1 MKQTTPEHF
10 HGTFAEAFNSG
21 RVEPLLTL
29 YEPDA
34 SLVPSPN
41 EIVSGHVAVGAAL
54 SQFQAVGE
62 MAAKTRYCIQSG
74 DVALASASWRI
85 HGTEPDGQPIEVQG
99 TSADLLRRQP
109 CGQDSDTWLVGVTSG
124 TLIMRS

>member
-1 MKQTTPEHF
+1 MKEARPEHF
-10 HGTFAEAFNSG
+10 HQTYAEAFNSG
-21 RVEPLLTL
+21 RVEPLLSL

-41 EIVSGHVAVGAAL
+41 EIVTGHVAVGEAL

-62 MAAKTRYCIQSG
+62 MTAQTRYCIQSG

-85 HGTEPDGQPIEVQG
+85 HGTGPDGQPIEVQG
-99 TSADLLRRQP
+99 TSADLPRRQP
-109 CGQDSDTWLVGVTSG
+109 DGRWLLVVDHPFGGS
-124 TLIMRS
+124 